1 MTMPRTDQI
10 ELMRHALGHYRTP
23 RVDRNY
29 FAADPGSDDDKG
41 WQELVVSGH
50 ARLYR
55 PAAGEQTMNYY
66 TVTPAGQLLVSQAMT
81 FATTEG

>member
-1 MTMPRTDQI
+1 MSMPTAGQM

-29 FAADPGSDDDKG
+29 FAADPGSDDDRD
-41 WQELVVSGH
+41 WQALVVSGH

-55 PAAGEQTMNYY
+55 PAAGEQSLNYY

-81 FATTEG
+81 FARTEG